1 MLKITKDR
9 KEIAK
14 AYKFLHDVPNTNLPK
29 IKAFINRATRGYLY
43 LAYDDDMIICCLF
56 IEDMNQYYSLTNL
69 YVSKKYRFKYN
80 ILKELLETRSKFTNK
95 MLVLKS
101 VDVSEYKHF
110 VKHLKDDLYIVRK

>member
-9 KEIAK
+9 KEIVK
-14 AYKFLHDVPNTNLPK
+14 AYNFLYDVPNTNLPK
-29 IKAFINRATRGYLY
+29 IKAFINRAIRGYLY
-43 LAYDDDMIICCLF
+43 LAYDNDRIVCCLF

-69 YVSKKYRFKYN
+69 YISKKYRFKYGM
-80 ILKELLETRSKFTNK
+80 LKELLDIRSKFTNK